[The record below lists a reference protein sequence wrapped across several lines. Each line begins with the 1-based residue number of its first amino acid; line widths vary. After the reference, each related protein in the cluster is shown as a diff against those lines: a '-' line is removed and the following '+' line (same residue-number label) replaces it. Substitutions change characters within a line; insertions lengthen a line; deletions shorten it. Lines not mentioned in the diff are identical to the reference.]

1 MGEKA
6 EVTFRPE
13 DSIILPR
20 ECNEDEPAEP
30 VLGEGYVFPLGTFDS
45 VLTGQ
50 GLVDRA
56 LSTAAELHAFAST
69 HKRPPESHDACTN
82 TDPASPHSDTGI
94 SAQPNVTS
102 TASGPTDTSTASGP
116 AALPPE
122 LFLNLQFPRDPPV
135 HDTETSGEKRPER
148 NTVRGLFNDKIEWTV
163 QYTGTDHIYCFRHF
177 MKFYLMV
184 LYLSL
189 PASPDAQGRQF
200 INVIDL
206 EDGALLQELPSCPA
220 VRDHDVNPSPP
231 TSAQLQLLAASVTNS
246 APSEVTADTSTEDD
260 QPQAQPGGL
269 SQYNR
274 FPLLKQQSCTPYIVS
289 VCNMSCVSSRFL
301 CSVPST
307 CPP

>member
-82 TDPASPHSDTGI
+82 TDPASPHSDKAI
-94 SAQPNVTS
+94 SAQPAVTI
-102 TASGPTDTSTASGP
+102 AVSGP

-122 LFLNLQFPRDPPV
+122 LFLNLRFPRDPPV
-135 HDTETSGEKRPER
+135 QQTETQGETQLER
-148 NTVRGLFNDKIEWTV
+148 NMVRGL
-163 QYTGTDHIYCFRHF
+163 
-177 MKFYLMV
+177 
-184 LYLSL
+184 
-189 PASPDAQGRQF
+189 
-200 INVIDL
+200 
-206 EDGALLQELPSCPA
+206 
-220 VRDHDVNPSPP
+220 
-231 TSAQLQLLAASVTNS
+231 
-246 APSEVTADTSTEDD
+246 
-260 QPQAQPGGL
+260 
-269 SQYNR
+269 
-274 FPLLKQQSCTPYIVS
+274 
-289 VCNMSCVSSRFL
+289 
-301 CSVPST
+301 
-307 CPP
+307 